1 MKGAIFA
8 SNNGKGH
15 IVRSATIANFLT
27 KNFEID
33 LYLNFKKISK
43 IYILKKIK
51 KVNFEYGKVDKKIY
65 NLKWYKK
72 YNKIN
77 KYNFVISDNL
87 PEAVNFNSK
96 VFIYANFFW
105 HNVLKV
111 NHLKHF
117 EKILH
122 KLKSKKILIF
132 GNYIFQNIGKNLN
145 KKKIG
150 FIGKYIGRAKINK
163 QNILISLGMQR

>member
-96 VFIYANFFW
+96 VFIYANFFGITS
-105 HNVLKV
+105 LK
-111 NHLKHF
+111 
-117 EKILH
+117 
-122 KLKSKKILIF
+122 LI
-132 GNYIFQNIGKNLN
+132 I
-145 KKKIG
+145 
-150 FIGKYIGRAKINK
+150 
-163 QNILISLGMQR
+163 